1 MTSMFLVLV
10 NLLNTTRCGKL
21 LYSEINTYSIYL
33 NNVKMLSTWG
43 QSAWVFICMNTPAVI
58 TVKGFLKGILL
69 DFFNFLISK
78 IIQEN
83 SSETTRSD
91 FPSRTTGKNSK
102 NFYEWLVGVT
112 DGDGTFHF
120 SKSPKGVWSFTFK
133 IGQSN
138 YNLRLLYY
146 IKSML
151 GVGSVSVPNSKDNC
165 AEYRV
170 RNIKHIIQYIL
181 PIFDQYLLLTSKHFN
196 YTIFKQ
202 AILIMNDS
210 TLTKE
215 QKDIFI
221 SKLKSHTMPNDYVSP
236 AWQTI
241 DNMVTTIDS
250 AMKVLSKSWL
260 IGFTEVSANFIL
272 IKKNTGHIV
281 HTFEIVHT
289 FTQRDNNKFD
299 FIIFIAIAKLLNIEN
314 IKLSLHYLPS
324 AKICVIKT
332 QITDPKSISNII
344 LFYHRTM
351 KGLKSLEYRIW
362 ARSFNKGHTK
372 QEKSRLDYLEKVY
385 KINSKINLKLEKSS
399 LGLAEAKWSCRKE
412 VILSSSLSL
421 SSWLRTINKQKFN
434 ARVFSTKAVNLS
446 QSNLSLIPWGI
457 NLESGVSLGRLSNQI
472 RNMYELHYFQS
483 SVLVGVLLS
492 DGWSVFSSS
501 TRRSRQF

>member
-1 MTSMFLVLV
+1 MGKLSLMASMFLVLV

-58 TVKGFLKGILL
+58 TVKGFLKGISL

-91 FPSRTTGKNSK
+91 FPSRTTDKNSK

-120 SKSPKGVWSFTFK
+120 SKTQKGIWSFTFK

-221 SKLKSHTMPNDYVSP
+221 SKLKSQIMPNDYVSP

-260 IGFTEVSANFIL
+260 IGFTEAEGSFYIV
-272 IKKNTGHIV
+272 KKGSKRLV
-281 HTFEIVHT
+281 HAFEI
-289 FTQRDNNKFD
+289 TQKLD
-299 FIIFIAIAKLLNIEN
+299 IIVLEAIAKILGLTVT
-314 IKLSLHYLPS
+314 K
-324 AKICVIKT
+324 KKT
-332 QITDPKSISNII
+332 YNTVVTTNTERVKF
-344 LFYHRTM
+344 LVTYYHKTM
-351 KGLKSLEYRIW
+351 KGMKALEYRIW
-362 ARSFNKGHTK
+362 ARSFSKENKDFELMSK
-372 QEKSRLDYLEKVY
+372 IQNLMRNIRSIRLDKNF
-385 KINSKINLKLEKSS
+385 KLK
-399 LGLAEAKWSCRKE
+399 
-412 VILSSSLSL
+412 
-421 SSWLRTINKQKFN
+421 
-434 ARVFSTKAVNLS
+434 
-446 QSNLSLIPWGI
+446 
-457 NLESGVSLGRLSNQI
+457 
-472 RNMYELHYFQS
+472 
-483 SVLVGVLLS
+483 
-492 DGWSVFSSS
+492 
-501 TRRSRQF
+501 